1 MDVSAVE
8 VGKNLLAAFERAGES
23 VGRTSATAGR
33 NRKDLYINLL
43 PRHFAHYH
51 FIN

>member
-8 VGKNLLAAFERAGES
+8 VGKNLLAAFERPGES

-43 PRHFAHYH
+43 PRHFADH